1 MESIDRALTPEEVA
15 LRGDE
20 IYDRLLRKKLEVEH
34 AGKIV
39 AIDVDSGDYT
49 IAGTV
54 LEASDEVL
62 AKHQN
67 AQIFLLRVGDSVL
80 HRIRSPRRLRP
91 A

>member
-1 MESIDRALTPEEVA
+1 MASIDHTLTPEEVA
-15 LRGDE
+15 QRGDE
-20 IYDRLLRKKLEVEH
+20 LYDRLLRKKLEAEY

-39 AIDVDSGDYT
+39 AIDVNSADYA

-62 AKHQN
+62 AKHPG
-67 AQIFLLRVGDSVL
+67 AQIFLLRVGDRVV
-80 HRIRSPRRLRP
+80 HRIGSWTKSDP